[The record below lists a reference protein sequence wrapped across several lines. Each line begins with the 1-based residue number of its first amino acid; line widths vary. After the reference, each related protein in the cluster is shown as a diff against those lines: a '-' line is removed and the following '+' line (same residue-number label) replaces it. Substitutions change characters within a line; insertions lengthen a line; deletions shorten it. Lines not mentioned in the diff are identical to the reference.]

1 MAPILFEYPSPK
13 PTPIAPPQTV
23 ISSIPTKTHKTPV
36 RSYVLRVMF
45 GVVYEERVI
54 KERIRL
60 VCGRSSATKTSKEEN
75 VERKQEKETG
85 PTIKPT
91 Q

>member
-1 MAPILFEYPSPK
+1 MAPILFKHPSPK

-23 ISSIPTKTHKTPV
+23 VFSKPTKTHKTPL

-54 KERIRL
+54 KEQITL
-60 VCGRSSATKTSKEEN
+60 VCDRSSATKTSKEEN
-75 VERKQEKETG
+75 VERKQEKETE
-85 PTIKPT
+85 PTMKPT